1 MLTSSEKTRY
11 QKHLLLPQIGIEGQ
25 EKLKSTKVLVV
36 GAGGLGCPVL
46 LYLAAAGIGKIG
58 IIDNDAV
65 DLTNL
70 QRQVLYKVEDIG
82 NPKAL
87 VATKRLLAMNDSIEV
102 EAILHRLKKKM
113 PFSISNNMIS

>member
-46 LYLAAAGIGKIG
+46 LYL
-58 IIDNDAV
+58 V
-65 DLTNL
+65 M
-70 QRQVLYKVEDIG
+70 QV
-82 NPKAL
+82 
-87 VATKRLLAMNDSIEV
+87 S
-102 EAILHRLKKKM
+102 
-113 PFSISNNMIS
+113 